1 MNKILFFVDILGF
14 CDEKLCYNLVKIRQ
28 VFQNVCKSNDFF
40 FRFSSKTIKQVDLH
54 FMIIFKLDEQIKK
67 YIEKLKDAGKSIGFV
82 PTMGA
87 LHEGHIQLVKE
98 AVRNCD
104 ICVVSIFINSTQFN
118 VKEDLTNYPITTS
131 EDINLLEKNG
141 CHILYLPTE
150 EIIYPSN
157 GSNSI
162 SHHIGPME
170 HLLEGVFR
178 PGHYKGVVQV
188 VNILLETISP
198 NNLFLGAK
206 DYQQCRVLTQFV
218 GMNFSH
224 IKVEIVPTVRAESG
238 LALSSRN
245 RRLSAAELTI
255 APIIY
260 KSLLNIK
267 KQLKQGDL
275 SPLEKEATSTLIKN
289 GLQPEYVVIADAT
302 NLEKIKNWNGTTK
315 FVELIAAKLGA
326 VRLIDNLEL
335 N

>member
-1 MNKILFFVDILGF
+1 
-14 CDEKLCYNLVKIRQ
+14 
-28 VFQNVCKSNDFF
+28 
-40 FRFSSKTIKQVDLH
+40 
-54 FMIIFKLDEQIKK
+54 MIIFKLDEQIKK

-104 ICVVSIFINSTQFN
+104 ICVVSIFINPTQFN

-150 EIIYPSN
+150 EVIYPSN
-157 GSNSI
+157 GVSSI

-198 NNLFLGAK
+198 NILFLGAK

-218 GMNFSH
+218 AMNFSN

-245 RRLSAAELTI
+245 RRLSAAELII

-267 KQLKQGDL
+267 KQLKPGDL

-315 FVELIAAKLGA
+315 LVALIAAKLGA

>member
-1 MNKILFFVDILGF
+1 
-14 CDEKLCYNLVKIRQ
+14 
-28 VFQNVCKSNDFF
+28 
-40 FRFSSKTIKQVDLH
+40 
-54 FMIIFKLDEQIKK
+54 MIIFKLDEQLKE
-67 YIEKLKDAGKSIGFV
+67 YIEKLKYDGKSIGFV

-98 AVRNCD
+98 AVKNCD
-104 ICVVSIFINSTQFN
+104 ICVVSIFVNPTQFN

-150 EIIYPSN
+150 EVIYPSN
-157 GSNSI
+157 GSSSI
-162 SHHIGPME
+162 SHHIGQIE

-198 NNLFLGAK
+198 NILFLGAK

-218 GMNFSH
+218 AVNFSH

-245 RRLSAAELTI
+245 RRLSAAELTS

-267 KQLKQGDL
+267 KQLKASDL

-315 FVELIAAKLGA
+315 LVALVAAKLGA